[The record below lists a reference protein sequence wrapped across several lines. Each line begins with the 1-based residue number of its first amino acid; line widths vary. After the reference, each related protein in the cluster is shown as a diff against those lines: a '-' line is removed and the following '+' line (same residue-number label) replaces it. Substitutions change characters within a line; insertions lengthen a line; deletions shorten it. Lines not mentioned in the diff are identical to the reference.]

1 MTHQPSQTTLLP
13 SAADVIVRQLAA
25 CGIDYVFANG
35 GTDFPP
41 IVEAYAQAQERG
53 EAFPQPMVIP
63 HENAAVAMAHGV
75 YLSTGRPQAVMVH
88 VNVGTAN
95 ALNGLLNA
103 SRENI
108 PMLVMA
114 GRSPYSEHGYLGTR
128 TRYIHWAQEM
138 FDQAGMVR
146 EAVKGDYELHLPDQA
161 ADCVVRM
168 YEVAMTSPRGPTYL
182 TLPRDTLAA
191 PCRIDASP
199 PRRAVAASALP
210 DHSAVATA
218 AEWLAAATLP
228 VIVTANA
235 GRSPEGF
242 SALAGLA
249 EQYAIPVTS
258 FHPRFANLPSSHPMH
273 AGYQPGPYVQEADV
287 IVVVDCDVPWVPS
300 LHQPKPDCRVIHI
313 GEEPGFTRYPMRSF
327 PVDLAIAGDT
337 PKVLQAICAQ
347 AGEMK
352 SARLEA
358 RRATLAARLR
368 EQRLGWAAKAAPRDG
383 AITPEYISRCVA
395 QAVGEEAV
403 IVNEYPLRLEQCPR
417 ERPGTY
423 FGLSPAGGLGW
434 GLGGGARHQAGRA
447 GEVRRRDTGRWSLHL
462 CQSDRLP
469 LGCACP
475 RSSDSHRR
483 LQQPAPWCCPQ
494 RHDGDVRAGRGGA
507 GRRAY
512 AGRSAAKP
520 GFRDGGGGQRRPWRA
535 GRVRRR
541 TAGGAGASGADCSRG
556 KAPGACEH
564 PVRLLR
570 KGSSMRSS
578 MSTKAPQAW
587 GAGSA
592 TDPKSVLQQRFP
604 TLSYLDRAA
613 RRRIPRFAYDLY

>member
-1 MTHQPSQTTLLP
+1 MTHQPTHATLLP
-13 SAADVIVRQLAA
+13 SAANVIVRQLAA

-53 EAFPQPMVIP
+53 EDFPQPMVIP

-75 YLSTGRPQAVMVH
+75 YLATGRPQAVMVH

-146 EAVKGDYELHLPDQA
+146 EAVKWDYELHLPDQA
-161 ADCVVRM
+161 ADCVVRAH
-168 YEVAMTSPRGPTYL
+168 EVAMTTPRGPTYL

-191 PCRIDASP
+191 PSRIDASP

-210 DHSAVATA
+210 EQDAVATA
-218 AEWLAAATLP
+218 TEWLAAAARP

-235 GRSPEGF
+235 GRSAQGF
-242 SALAGLA
+242 SALAELA
-249 EQYAIPVTS
+249 EQFAIPVAS

-287 IVVVDCDVPWVPS
+287 IVVVDCDVPWIPS
-300 LHQPKPDCRVIHI
+300 LHQPRPDCHVIHI
-313 GEEPGFTRYPMRSF
+313 GEQPGFTRYPMRSF
-327 PVDLAIAGDT
+327 PVDLSIAGDT

-368 EQRLGWAAKAAPRDG
+368 EQRQGWEAKAAPRDG
-383 AITPEYISRCVA
+383 AITPEYISHCVA

-434 GLGGGARHQAGRA
+434 GLGAALGIKLAAPEKLVVATLGDGAYIFANPTACHWVARAHNLPILTIVFNNQLHGAVRNGTMAMYGQGAAARA
-447 GEVRRRDTGRWSLHL
+447 GGRMLADL
-462 CQSDRLP
+462 
-469 LGCACP
+469 
-475 RSSDSHRR
+475 
-483 LQQPAPWCCPQ
+483 
-494 RHDGDVRAGRGGA
+494 
-507 GRRAY
+507 
-512 AGRSAAKP
+512 
-520 GFRDGGGGQRRPWRA
+520 RPSPDFEMVVA
-535 GRVRRR
+535 
-541 TAGGAGASGADCSRG
+541 ASGGHGERVEAASELPAALAR
-556 KAPGACEH
+556 A
-564 PVRLLR
+564 VRIVR
-570 KGSSMRSS
+570 EEKR
-578 MSTKAPQAW
+578 QALVNILC
-587 GAGSA
+587 
-592 TDPKSVLQQRFP
+592 D
-604 TLSYLDRAA
+604 Y
-613 RRRIPRFAYDLY
+613 